1 MAALIVLIAVMVPIV
16 FLIVSAVQKVKER
29 KCLHLERVKALE
41 MGLTTLP
48 AALAGP
54 NGEEEA
60 KKVKRSSGGGGAALH
75 GTVWTAVGLGL
86 FVATVA
92 ARAQFESQGARDFFL
107 VVQVW
112 SIPALFVGL
121 GLIIYSVVMGKQ
133 QKRHEARD
141 RHEMPAAPSRPEAPS
156 SPPVPRQPA

>member
-1 MAALIVLIAVMVPIV
+1 MVPILIVLISVMVPIV
-16 FLIVSAVQKVKER
+16 FLIASAVKRVQER
-29 KCLHLERVKALE
+29 KCLHLERIKALE

-54 NGEEEA
+54 EVDEV
-60 KKVKRSSGGGGAALH
+60 KKVKKSSGGGGGGSALH

-86 FVATVA
+86 FVATIA

-121 GLIIYSVVMGKQ
+121 GLLIYSAVTGKQ
-133 QKRHEARD
+133 QNKAETKA
-141 RHEMPAAPSRPEAPS
+141 PAVPS
-156 SPPVPRQPA
+156 SPPVPRQPS